1 MLKGIRQETVVK
13 SGGVIE
19 LTSTDLPVGTS
30 VEVIIL
36 VNDGA
41 NKTSEASSNDEKWAR
56 FYEKVVGAWKD
67 DEDIHQVFAEI
78 EQARHLDRGRETP
91 VFDD

>member
-1 MLKGIRQETVVK
+1 
-13 SGGVIE
+13 
-19 LTSTDLPVGTS
+19 
-30 VEVIIL
+30 

-67 DEDIHQVFAEI
+67 DEDIHHSWFAQI
-78 EQARHLDRGRETP
+78 NWSSRNATKVIGSQTLDK
-91 VFDD
+91 